1 MNVDR
6 GEETLDQLKQHNKDQ
21 SELDMC
27 SEGLEVGS
35 LSRVMG
41 SEATNYTAGIE
52 DLYEKMFVKIETLT
66 RLVEQSSAKV
76 IEQEN
81 HNRRLRYKAARSVAL
96 G

>member
-81 HNRRLRYKAARSVAL
+81 HNRKLRYKASRSVAL
-96 G
+96 E